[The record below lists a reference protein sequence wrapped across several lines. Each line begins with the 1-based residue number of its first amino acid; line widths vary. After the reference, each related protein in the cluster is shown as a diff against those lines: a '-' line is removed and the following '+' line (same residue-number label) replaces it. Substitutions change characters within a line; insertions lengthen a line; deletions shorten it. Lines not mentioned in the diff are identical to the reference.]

1 MMKTYIHFVSF
12 RLIPDLMNAVLVS
25 TREFIVQVRIMAVHN
40 FFCFSWN
47 PELMEMP
54 LFLVFEIRIKPA

>member
-1 MMKTYIHFVSF
+1 MKTYIHFVGF

-40 FFCFSWN
+40 FLCF
-47 PELMEMP
+47 
-54 LFLVFEIRIKPA
+54 